1 MKFSIYDHF
10 YLELIRQDDRWLA
23 FRLGEGVK
31 RPEPDVVIPPDI
43 DETELLSFLDDIFH
57 ERASPR
63 TLIRQLDQDHGSMC

>member
-1 MKFSIYDHF
+1 MKFSIYGHF
-10 YLELIRQDDRWLA
+10 ELEIIRQNDRWLA

-57 ERASPR
+57 ELATSG
-63 TLIRQLDQDHGSMC
+63 TLIRQLD

>member
-1 MKFSIYDHF
+1 MKFSIYGHF
-10 YLELIRQDDRWLA
+10 DLEIIRQNDRWLA

-57 ERASPR
+57 ELATSG
-63 TLIRQLDQDHGSMC
+63 TLIRQLD